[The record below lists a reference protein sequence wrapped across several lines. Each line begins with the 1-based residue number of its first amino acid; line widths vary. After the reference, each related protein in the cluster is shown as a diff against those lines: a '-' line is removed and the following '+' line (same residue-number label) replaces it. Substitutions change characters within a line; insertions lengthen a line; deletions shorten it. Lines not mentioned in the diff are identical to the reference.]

1 MAKRPRVKPTRV
13 APPFLYAVVYCDSG
27 IVLSKEPVKWK
38 QQESP
43 RATRPESE
51 EVQIPASIMSL
62 QTLRHGETPTR
73 KTDAWGT
80 PVSVRRGVL
89 RQWYPLIEG
98 ARQVETTGKRPGHP
112 SNCHSQDRKIND

>member
-1 MAKRPRVKPTRV
+1 
-13 APPFLYAVVYCDSG
+13 
-27 IVLSKEPVKWK
+27 
-38 QQESP
+38 
-43 RATRPESE
+43 
-51 EVQIPASIMSL
+51 MSL

-80 PVSVRRGVL
+80 PLSVRRGVL

-112 SNCHSQDRKIND
+112 SKLGPIPASWGYGGGAYLTFSSAANCLKKK